1 MSKKH
6 KKKSSSPNLSSAVLL
21 RPRLDALWSQ
31 EALAH
36 KEDSA
41 AQADLDA
48 IARGVRPDTL
58 LLAVLQAYL
67 TAPAQS
73 QARLDAVLPGWLRER
88 GYQDALTKI
97 AADLSQTGDLQER
110 ALAWLAAGGVETSA
124 LVQPPQPDTFY
135 RAYLYKDDSQ
145 ATLNILWYTDARK
158 THVRGFNFLI
168 DYNPPW
174 DGAVKDII
182 FYPQRT
188 PERAIKDFLGE
199 WNQGGMRLKPITAVE
214 AKQKILTALDCNR
227 ESSIRLPRDL
237 IAAREHLIRQVL
249 SLPEGPDTPSFTTK
263 EIDFLCRNG
272 QRPEEIMRFEQ
283 KVGRRVRMK
292 DGKEV
297 IIMGHPPGFDD
308 DGW

>member
-6 KKKSSSPNLSSAVLL
+6 RKKSSSSNLSPAVLL
-21 RPRLDALWSQ
+21 RPRLDALWGQ
-31 EALAH
+31 EALSH

-48 IARGVRPDTL
+48 MARGVRPDTL
-58 LLAVLQAYL
+58 LLAMLQAYL
-67 TAPAQS
+67 AAPVES
-73 QARLDAVLPGWLRER
+73 QARLDAILPGWLRER

-97 AADLSQTGDLQER
+97 AADVSLAGDLQER
-110 ALAWLAAGGVETSA
+110 ALAWLAATGVETSA
-124 LVQPPQPDTFY
+124 LVRPPQSDTFY
-135 RAYLYKDDSQ
+135 RAYYYGDDSQ

-174 DGAVKDII
+174 DGAVKDIM

-188 PERAIKDFLGE
+188 PQRAIQDFVEE

-237 IAAREHLIRQVL
+237 IAARQHLIRQVL
-249 SLPEGPDTPSFTTK
+249 SLPDGPNTPSITTK
-263 EIDFLCRNG
+263 VIDFLCRNG
-272 QRPEEIMRFEQ
+272 QRPEDIMRFEQ
-283 KVGRRVRMK
+283 TVGRRVRMK
-292 DGKEV
+292 DGKE
-297 IIMGHPPGFDD
+297 IIIIGHPPGFDD
-308 DGW
+308 EE